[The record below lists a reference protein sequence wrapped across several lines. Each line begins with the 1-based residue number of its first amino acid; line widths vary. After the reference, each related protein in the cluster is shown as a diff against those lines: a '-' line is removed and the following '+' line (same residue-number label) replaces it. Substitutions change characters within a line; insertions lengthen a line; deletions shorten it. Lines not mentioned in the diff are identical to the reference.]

1 MGETIPLSQRRFDWL
16 IIAFFII
23 NLGFITYIVDLE
35 QLVIPD
41 PNHFVYP
48 FWPPAPLIDLVHAY
62 ARHFDPLVL
71 ARPVWW
77 KVTIWFDALG
87 FGPFYAVG
95 LYAYIRGKEWIRL
108 PSIIYG
114 TALFTIVTII
124 LAEET
129 FGPSQAPYLWV
140 VYLDN
145 APWLLMPIAIIA
157 RMYLREH
164 PFTRPEVE
172 RSPSEP
178 SALPAAAVLHAIPA
192 DDV

>member
-1 MGETIPLSQRRFDWL
+1 MDEPIPLSQRRFDWL
-16 IIAFFII
+16 VIAFFII

-41 PNHFVYP
+41 PSHFVYP
-48 FWPPAPLIDLVHAY
+48 VWPPAPLIDLVHAY
-62 ARHFDPLVL
+62 AHHFDPLVL

-87 FGPFYAVG
+87 FGPFYAIG

-129 FGPSQAPYLWV
+129 FGPAKSPLLWV

-145 APWLLMPIAIIA
+145 APWLLMPIAIIT
-157 RMYLREH
+157 RMYLNER
-164 PFTRPEVE
+164 PFTRPKAPEE
-172 RSPSEP
+172 ENQWTRSRSP
-178 SALPAAAVLHAIPA
+178 
-192 DDV
+192 

>member
-1 MGETIPLSQRRFDWL
+1 MRETIPLSQRRFDWL
-16 IIAFFII
+16 IIAFFLI
-23 NLGFITYIVDLE
+23 NIGFITYIVDLE

-48 FWPPAPLIDLVHAY
+48 IWPPAIFVDMVHSY
-62 ARHFDPLVL
+62 ARQFDPLVL

-87 FGPFYAVG
+87 FGPFYAFA

-108 PSIIYG
+108 PSIMYS

-129 FGPSQAPYLWV
+129 FGPYKSPQLWV

-157 RMYLREH
+157 RMYPNEH
-164 PFTRPEVE
+164 PFTRAKAAE
-172 RSPSEP
+172 
-178 SALPAAAVLHAIPA
+178 PAAVAVES
-192 DDV
+192 

>member
-1 MGETIPLSQRRFDWL
+1 MRETIPLSQRRFDWL
-16 IIAFFII
+16 VIAFFLI

-35 QLVIPD
+35 QLVIAD

-48 FWPPAPLIDLVHAY
+48 LWPPPFFVDMVHAY
-62 ARHFDPLVL
+62 ARTYDPLVL

-87 FGPFYAVG
+87 FGPFYVFG
-95 LYAYIRGKEWIRL
+95 LYAYIRGREWIRL

-129 FGPSQAPYLWV
+129 FGPYKSPQLWV

-145 APWLLMPIAIIA
+145 APWLLMPIAIIT
-157 RMYLREH
+157 RLYLNEH
-164 PFTRPEVE
+164 PFTCVK
-172 RSPSEP
+172 
-178 SALPAAAVLHAIPA
+178 SAEQAAIGTQP
-192 DDV
+192 